1 MRDSE
6 KRPRPV
12 RCKKLQMSKPSPLQ
26 AVSEVAPPAERSAHD
41 PVWRQV
47 EAILFAEI
55 RDGRYRAPQRL
66 PGEHELAARFAVNRH
81 TVRQALAGLVER
93 GIVFKRKGGGSYLVP
108 GFIDYAIGART
119 RFSANLLMQNREPG
133 HQIVEARET
142 FASER
147 VARALELATGAPVA
161 FMVTIGEA
169 DGVPISVGQHYF
181 PAARFPGF
189 LDAYREEMSTTRVLK
204 RFGIDDYKRKIT
216 RVVATLPSED
226 DAKHLRQPRHTPVL
240 ALESIDVDLDGT
252 PITLHET
259 RFAGD
264 RVQFVLADT

>member
-1 MRDSE
+1 MPKPPS
-6 KRPRPV
+6 
-12 RCKKLQMSKPSPLQ
+12 LQV
-26 AVSEVAPPAERSAHD
+26 VSTYPPPAPPPMGCPAPD

-55 RDGRYRAPQRL
+55 RDGLYRVPERL
-66 PGEHELAARFAVNRH
+66 PAEHELAARFGVNRH

-119 RFSANLLMQNREPG
+119 RFSANLLLQNREPG
-133 HQIVEARET
+133 HRIVETRET
-142 FASER
+142 VASER
-147 VARALELATGAPVA
+147 VARALALAAGAPVA

-169 DGVPISVGQHYF
+169 DGVPISVGQHHF
-181 PAARFPGF
+181 PANRFPGF

-204 RFGIDDYKRKIT
+204 RYGIDDYKRKVT
-216 RVVATLPSED
+216 RIVAALPSED
-226 DAKHLRQPRHTPVL
+226 DARYLRQPRLTPVL
-240 ALESIDVDLDGT
+240 AIDSIDVDLEGT

-259 RFAGD
+259 RFAGE
-264 RVQFVLADT
+264 RVQFVLGE

>member
-1 MRDSE
+1 MTKPPS
-6 KRPRPV
+6 
-12 RCKKLQMSKPSPLQ
+12 LQVVS
-26 AVSEVAPPAERSAHD
+26 AVPPPEGRSAPE

-55 RDGRYRAPQRL
+55 RDGLYRAPQRL
-66 PGEHELAARFAVNRH
+66 PAEHELAARFVVNRH

-119 RFSANLLMQNREPG
+119 RFSANLLIQNREPG
-133 HQIVEARET
+133 HRLVEAREIV
-142 FASER
+142 ASER
-147 VARALELATGAPVA
+147 VARALALAAGASVA

-189 LDAYREEMSTTRVLK
+189 LDAYRREMSTTRVLK
-204 RFGIDDYKRKIT
+204 GYGIDDYKRKVT
-216 RVVATLPSED
+216 RILAALSSED
-226 DAKHLRQPRHTPVL
+226 DALHLRQPRLTPVL
-240 ALESIDVDLDGT
+240 AVDSIDVDLEGT

-264 RVQFVLADT
+264 RVQFVLGE

>member
-1 MRDSE
+1 MPKPPS
-6 KRPRPV
+6 
-12 RCKKLQMSKPSPLQ
+12 LQVVSAVPSP
-26 AVSEVAPPAERSAHD
+26 EGRSVPE

-55 RDGRYRAPQRL
+55 RDGFYRASQRL
-66 PGEHELAARFAVNRH
+66 PAEHELAARFGVNRH

-119 RFSANLLMQNREPG
+119 RFSANLLIQNREPG
-133 HQIVEARET
+133 HRLVEAREIV
-142 FASER
+142 ASER
-147 VARALELATGAPVA
+147 VARALALAAGAPVA

-189 LDAYREEMSTTRVLK
+189 LDAYRREMSTTRVLK
-204 RFGIDDYKRKIT
+204 GYGIDDYKRKVT
-216 RVVATLPSED
+216 RILAALSSED
-226 DAKHLRQPRHTPVL
+226 DALHLRLPRLTPVL
-240 ALESIDVDLDGT
+240 AVDSIDVDLEGA

-264 RVQFVLADT
+264 RVQFVLGE

>member
-1 MRDSE
+1 MPKPPS
-6 KRPRPV
+6 
-12 RCKKLQMSKPSPLQ
+12 LQVVS
-26 AVSEVAPPAERSAHD
+26 AVPPPEGRSAPE

-55 RDGRYRAPQRL
+55 RDGLYRAPQRL
-66 PGEHELAARFAVNRH
+66 PAEHELAARFAVNRH

-119 RFSANLLMQNREPG
+119 RFSANLLIQNREPG
-133 HQIVEARET
+133 HRLVEAREIV
-142 FASER
+142 ASER
-147 VARALELATGAPVA
+147 VARALALAAGAPVA

-189 LDAYREEMSTTRVLK
+189 LDAYRREMSTTRVLK
-204 RFGIDDYKRKIT
+204 GYGIADYKRKVT
-216 RVVATLPSED
+216 RILAALSSED
-226 DAKHLRQPRHTPVL
+226 DALHLRQPRLTPVL
-240 ALESIDVDLDGT
+240 AVDSIDVDLEGT

-264 RVQFVLADT
+264 RVQFVLGE

>member
-1 MRDSE
+1 MPKPPS
-6 KRPRPV
+6 
-12 RCKKLQMSKPSPLQ
+12 LQVVS
-26 AVSEVAPPAERSAHD
+26 AVPPPEGRSAPE

-55 RDGRYRAPQRL
+55 RDGLYRAPQRL
-66 PGEHELAARFAVNRH
+66 PAEHELAARFAVNRH

-119 RFSANLLMQNREPG
+119 RFSANLLIQNREPG
-133 HQIVEARET
+133 HRLVEAREIV
-142 FASER
+142 ASER
-147 VARALELATGAPVA
+147 VARALALAAGAPVA

-189 LDAYREEMSTTRVLK
+189 LDAYRREMSTTRVLK
-204 RFGIDDYKRKIT
+204 GYGIDDYKRKVT
-216 RVVATLPSED
+216 RILAALSSED
-226 DAKHLRQPRHTPVL
+226 DALHLRQPRLTPVL
-240 ALESIDVDLDGT
+240 AVDSIDVDLEGT

-264 RVQFVLADT
+264 RVQFVLGE

>member
-1 MRDSE
+1 MPKPPS
-6 KRPRPV
+6 
-12 RCKKLQMSKPSPLQ
+12 LQVVS
-26 AVSEVAPPAERSAHD
+26 AVPPPEGRSAPE

-55 RDGRYRAPQRL
+55 RDGLYRAPQRL
-66 PGEHELAARFAVNRH
+66 PAEHELAARFGVNRH

-108 GFIDYAIGART
+108 GFIDYSIGART
-119 RFSANLLMQNREPG
+119 RFSANLLIQNREPG
-133 HQIVEARET
+133 HRLVEAREIV
-142 FASER
+142 ASER
-147 VARALELATGAPVA
+147 VARALALAAGAPVA

-189 LDAYREEMSTTRVLK
+189 LDAYRREMSTTRVLK
-204 RFGIDDYKRKIT
+204 GYGIDDYKRKVT
-216 RVVATLPSED
+216 RILAALSSED
-226 DAKHLRQPRHTPVL
+226 DALHLRQPRLTPVL
-240 ALESIDVDLDGT
+240 AVDSIDVDLEGT

-264 RVQFVLADT
+264 RVQFVLGE

>member
-1 MRDSE
+1 MRKPPS
-6 KRPRPV
+6 
-12 RCKKLQMSKPSPLQ
+12 LQVVSAVPSP
-26 AVSEVAPPAERSAHD
+26 EGRSAPE

-55 RDGRYRAPQRL
+55 RDGFYRAPQRL
-66 PGEHELAARFAVNRH
+66 PAEHELAARFGVNRH
-81 TVRQALAGLVER
+81 PVRQALAGLVER

-119 RFSANLLMQNREPG
+119 RFSANLLIQNREPG
-133 HQIVEARET
+133 HRLVEAREIV
-142 FASER
+142 ASER
-147 VARALELATGAPVA
+147 VARALALAAGAPVA

-189 LDAYREEMSTTRVLK
+189 LDAYRREMSTTRVLK
-204 RFGIDDYKRKIT
+204 GYGIDDYKRKVT
-216 RVVATLPSED
+216 RILAALSSED
-226 DAKHLRQPRHTPVL
+226 DALHLRQPRLTPVL
-240 ALESIDVDLDGT
+240 AVDSIDVDLEGI

-264 RVQFVLADT
+264 RVQFLLGE

>member
-1 MRDSE
+1 MPKPPS
-6 KRPRPV
+6 
-12 RCKKLQMSKPSPLQ
+12 LQVVS
-26 AVSEVAPPAERSAHD
+26 AVPPPEGRSAPE

-55 RDGRYRAPQRL
+55 RDGLYRAPQRL
-66 PGEHELAARFAVNRH
+66 PAEHELAARFAVNRH

-119 RFSANLLMQNREPG
+119 RFSANLLIQNREPG
-133 HQIVEARET
+133 HRLVEAREIV
-142 FASER
+142 ASER
-147 VARALELATGAPVA
+147 VARALALAAGASVA

-189 LDAYREEMSTTRVLK
+189 LDAYRREMSTTRVLK
-204 RFGIDDYKRKIT
+204 GYGIDDYKRKVT
-216 RVVATLPSED
+216 RILAALSSED
-226 DAKHLRQPRHTPVL
+226 DALHLRQPRLTPVL
-240 ALESIDVDLDGT
+240 AVDSIDVDLEGT

-264 RVQFVLADT
+264 RVQFVLGE

>member
-1 MRDSE
+1 MPKPPS
-6 KRPRPV
+6 
-12 RCKKLQMSKPSPLQ
+12 LQVVS
-26 AVSEVAPPAERSAHD
+26 AVPPPEERSAPE

-55 RDGRYRAPQRL
+55 RDGLYRAPQRL
-66 PGEHELAARFAVNRH
+66 PAEHELAARFGVNRH

-119 RFSANLLMQNREPG
+119 RFSANLLIQNREPG
-133 HQIVEARET
+133 HRLVEAREIV
-142 FASER
+142 ASER
-147 VARALELATGAPVA
+147 VARALALAAGAPVA

-189 LDAYREEMSTTRVLK
+189 LDAYRREMSTTRVLK
-204 RFGIDDYKRKIT
+204 GYGIDDYKRKVT
-216 RVVATLPSED
+216 RILAALSSED
-226 DAKHLRQPRHTPVL
+226 DALHLRLPRLTPVL
-240 ALESIDVDLDGT
+240 AVDSIDVDLEGT

-264 RVQFVLADT
+264 RVQFVLGE

>member
-1 MRDSE
+1 MPKPPS
-6 KRPRPV
+6 
-12 RCKKLQMSKPSPLQ
+12 LQVVS
-26 AVSEVAPPAERSAHD
+26 AVPPPEGRSAPE

-55 RDGRYRAPQRL
+55 RDGLYRAPQRL
-66 PGEHELAARFAVNRH
+66 PAEHELAARFAVNRH

-119 RFSANLLMQNREPG
+119 RFSANLLIQNREPG
-133 HQIVEARET
+133 HRLVEAREIV
-142 FASER
+142 ASER
-147 VARALELATGAPVA
+147 VARALALAAGAPVA

-189 LDAYREEMSTTRVLK
+189 LDAYRREMSTTRVLK
-204 RFGIDDYKRKIT
+204 GYGIDDYKRKVT
-216 RVVATLPSED
+216 RILAALSSED
-226 DAKHLRQPRHTPVL
+226 DALHLRLPRLTPVL
-240 ALESIDVDLDGT
+240 AVDSIDVDLEGT

-264 RVQFVLADT
+264 RVQFVLGE

>member
-1 MRDSE
+1 MPKPPS
-6 KRPRPV
+6 
-12 RCKKLQMSKPSPLQ
+12 LQVVS
-26 AVSEVAPPAERSAHD
+26 AVPPPEGRSAPE

-55 RDGRYRAPQRL
+55 RDGLYRAPQRL
-66 PGEHELAARFAVNRH
+66 PAEHELAARFAVNRH

-119 RFSANLLMQNREPG
+119 RFSANLLIQNREPG
-133 HQIVEARET
+133 HRLVEAREIV
-142 FASER
+142 ASER
-147 VARALELATGAPVA
+147 VARALALAAGASVA

-181 PAARFPGF
+181 PVARFPGF
-189 LDAYREEMSTTRVLK
+189 LDAYRREMSTTRVLK
-204 RFGIDDYKRKIT
+204 GYGIDDYKRKVT
-216 RVVATLPSED
+216 RILAALSSED
-226 DAKHLRQPRHTPVL
+226 DALHLRQPRLTPVL
-240 ALESIDVDLDGT
+240 AVDSIDVDLEGT

-264 RVQFVLADT
+264 RVQFVLGE

>member
-1 MRDSE
+1 MPKPPS
-6 KRPRPV
+6 
-12 RCKKLQMSKPSPLQ
+12 LQVVS
-26 AVSEVAPPAERSAHD
+26 AVPPPEGRSAPE

-55 RDGRYRAPQRL
+55 RDGLYRARQRL
-66 PGEHELAARFAVNRH
+66 PAEHELAARFAVNRH

-119 RFSANLLMQNREPG
+119 RFSANLLIQNREPG
-133 HQIVEARET
+133 HRLVEAREIV
-142 FASER
+142 ASER
-147 VARALELATGAPVA
+147 VARALALAAGASVA

-189 LDAYREEMSTTRVLK
+189 LDAYRREMSTTRVLK
-204 RFGIDDYKRKIT
+204 GYGIDDYKRKVT
-216 RVVATLPSED
+216 RILAALSSED
-226 DAKHLRQPRHTPVL
+226 DALHLRQPRLTPVL
-240 ALESIDVDLDGT
+240 AVDSIDVDLEGT

-264 RVQFVLADT
+264 RVQFVLGE

>member
-1 MRDSE
+1 MP
-6 KRPRPV
+6 KPPL
-12 RCKKLQMSKPSPLQ
+12 LQVVSAVPSP
-26 AVSEVAPPAERSAHD
+26 EGRSAPE

-55 RDGRYRAPQRL
+55 RDGLYRAPQRL
-66 PGEHELAARFAVNRH
+66 PAEHELAARFAVNRH

-119 RFSANLLMQNREPG
+119 RFSANLLIQNCEPG
-133 HQIVEARET
+133 HRLVEAQEIV
-142 FASER
+142 ASER
-147 VARALELATGAPVA
+147 VARALALAAGAPVA

-189 LDAYREEMSTTRVLK
+189 LDAYRREMSTTRVLK
-204 RFGIDDYKRKIT
+204 GYGIDDYKRKVT
-216 RVVATLPSED
+216 RILAALSSED
-226 DAKHLRQPRHTPVL
+226 DALHLRLPRLTPVL
-240 ALESIDVDLDGT
+240 AVDSIDVDLEGT

-264 RVQFVLADT
+264 RVQFVLGE

>member
-1 MRDSE
+1 MPKPPS
-6 KRPRPV
+6 
-12 RCKKLQMSKPSPLQ
+12 LQVVS
-26 AVSEVAPPAERSAHD
+26 AVPPPEGRSAPE

-55 RDGRYRAPQRL
+55 RDGLYRAPQRL
-66 PGEHELAARFAVNRH
+66 PAEHELAARFGVNRH

-119 RFSANLLMQNREPG
+119 RFSANLLIQNREPG
-133 HQIVEARET
+133 HRLVEAREIV
-142 FASER
+142 ASER
-147 VARALELATGAPVA
+147 VARALALAAGAPVA

-189 LDAYREEMSTTRVLK
+189 LDAYRREMSTTRVLK
-204 RFGIDDYKRKIT
+204 GYGIDDYKRKVT
-216 RVVATLPSED
+216 RILAALSSED
-226 DAKHLRQPRHTPVL
+226 DALHLRQPRLTPVL
-240 ALESIDVDLDGT
+240 AVDSIDVDLEGT

-264 RVQFVLADT
+264 RVQFVLGE

>member
-1 MRDSE
+1 MPKPPS
-6 KRPRPV
+6 
-12 RCKKLQMSKPSPLQ
+12 LQVVSAVPSP
-26 AVSEVAPPAERSAHD
+26 EGRSAPE

-55 RDGRYRAPQRL
+55 RDGLYRAPQRL
-66 PGEHELAARFAVNRH
+66 PAEHELAARFGVNRH

-119 RFSANLLMQNREPG
+119 RFSANLLIQNREPG
-133 HQIVEARET
+133 HRLVEAREIV
-142 FASER
+142 ASER
-147 VARALELATGAPVA
+147 VARALALAAGAPVA

-181 PAARFPGF
+181 PGARFPGF
-189 LDAYREEMSTTRVLK
+189 LDAYRREMSTTRVLK
-204 RFGIDDYKRKIT
+204 GYGIDDYKRKVT
-216 RVVATLPSED
+216 RILAALSSED
-226 DAKHLRQPRHTPVL
+226 DALHLRLPRLTPVL
-240 ALESIDVDLDGT
+240 AVDSIDVDLEGT

-264 RVQFVLADT
+264 RVQFVLGE

>member
-1 MRDSE
+1 
-6 KRPRPV
+6 
-12 RCKKLQMSKPSPLQ
+12 LQVVS
-26 AVSEVAPPAERSAHD
+26 AVPPPEGRSAPE

-55 RDGRYRAPQRL
+55 RDGLYRAPQRL
-66 PGEHELAARFAVNRH
+66 PAEHELAARFAVNRH

-119 RFSANLLMQNREPG
+119 RFSANLLIQNREPG
-133 HQIVEARET
+133 HRLVEAREIV
-142 FASER
+142 ASER
-147 VARALELATGAPVA
+147 VARALALAAGAPVA

-189 LDAYREEMSTTRVLK
+189 LDAYRREMSTTRVLK
-204 RFGIDDYKRKIT
+204 GYGIDDYKRKVT
-216 RVVATLPSED
+216 RILAALSSED
-226 DAKHLRQPRHTPVL
+226 DALHLRQPRLTPVL
-240 ALESIDVDLDGT
+240 AVDSIDVDLEGT

-264 RVQFVLADT
+264 RVQFVLGE

>member
-1 MRDSE
+1 MPKPPS
-6 KRPRPV
+6 
-12 RCKKLQMSKPSPLQ
+12 LQVVS
-26 AVSEVAPPAERSAHD
+26 AVPPPEGRLAPE

-55 RDGRYRAPQRL
+55 RDGLYRAPQRL
-66 PGEHELAARFAVNRH
+66 PAEHELAARFGVNRH

-119 RFSANLLMQNREPG
+119 RFSANLLIQNREPG
-133 HQIVEARET
+133 HRLVEAREIV
-142 FASER
+142 ASER
-147 VARALELATGAPVA
+147 VARALALAAGAPVA

-181 PAARFPGF
+181 PAVRFPGF
-189 LDAYREEMSTTRVLK
+189 LDAYRREMSITRVLK
-204 RFGIDDYKRKIT
+204 GYGIDDYKRKVT
-216 RVVATLPSED
+216 RILAALSSED
-226 DAKHLRQPRHTPVL
+226 DALHLRQPRLTPVL
-240 ALESIDVDLDGT
+240 AVDSIDVDLEGT
-252 PITLHET
+252 PVTLHET

-264 RVQFVLADT
+264 RVQFVLGE

>member
-1 MRDSE
+1 MPKPPS
-6 KRPRPV
+6 
-12 RCKKLQMSKPSPLQ
+12 LQVVS
-26 AVSEVAPPAERSAHD
+26 AVPPPEGRSAPE

-55 RDGRYRAPQRL
+55 RDGLYRAPQRL
-66 PGEHELAARFAVNRH
+66 PAEHELAARFAVNRH

-119 RFSANLLMQNREPG
+119 RFSANLLIQNREPG
-133 HQIVEARET
+133 HRLVEAREIV
-142 FASER
+142 ASER
-147 VARALELATGAPVA
+147 VARALALAADASVA

-189 LDAYREEMSTTRVLK
+189 LDAYRREMSTTRVLK
-204 RFGIDDYKRKIT
+204 GYGIDDYKRKVT
-216 RVVATLPSED
+216 RILAALSSED
-226 DAKHLRQPRHTPVL
+226 DALHLRQPRLTPVL
-240 ALESIDVDLDGT
+240 AVDSIDVDLEGT

-264 RVQFVLADT
+264 RVQFVLGE